1 MGGRALLRTVSPNVG
16 QPAGTVIHNHS
27 EDGWAEALRRQA
39 PTLEVEA
46 GQEWTE
52 GRKKT
57 GDVGRTGKRSQGDES
72 GRGVAIKSRSV
83 SPLNLEKQEGQLIL
97 GKTLR
102 REFILFS
109 KGVIPLSLI
118 CNCKIPQILKTKSF
132 PSCIQDPLAVK
143 HGHDSGLTTYYF

>member
-1 MGGRALLRTVSPNVG
+1 MGRG
-16 QPAGTVIHNHS
+16 
-27 EDGWAEALRRQA
+27 LRRQA
-39 PTLEVEA
+39 PTLNKMRWRA

-57 GDVGRTGKRSQGDES
+57 SEVGRTGKRRQGDES

-83 SPLNLEKQEGQLIL
+83 SPLNLEKQGQLIL

-102 REFILFS
+102 REFILLS

-118 CNCKIPQILKTKSF
+118 CNCKIPQILKTKQ
-132 PSCIQDPLAVK
+132 PAPTLNTVHQAEIL
-143 HGHDSGLTTYYF
+143 

>member
-1 MGGRALLRTVSPNVG
+1 MGGTRLAKTSTNTEQDEL
-16 QPAGTVIHNHS
+16 
-27 EDGWAEALRRQA
+27 EGWAR
-39 PTLEVEA
+39 
-46 GQEWTE
+46 TE

-57 GDVGRTGKRSQGDES
+57 GDVGTGKRSQGDKS
-72 GRGVAIKSRSV
+72 GRGVAIKSRLV

-109 KGVIPLSLI
+109 KGVTPLSLI

-132 PSCIQDPLAVK
+132 PNCIQDPLTAK

>member
-1 MGGRALLRTVSPNVG
+1 MGRS
-16 QPAGTVIHNHS
+16 
-27 EDGWAEALRRQA
+27 LRRQA

-102 REFILFS
+102 IHSFFQ
-109 KGVIPLSLI
+109 G
-118 CNCKIPQILKTKSF
+118 CNSTISYPQL
-132 PSCIQDPLAVK
+132 
-143 HGHDSGLTTYYF
+143 